1 MELSVAIE
9 IIKKYATGH
18 NDFVMKADI
27 AERYYRNKTDILF
40 KKIKPDEDK
49 NIRNADNRV
58 CSSFYSLLVNQK
70 ASYIFT
76 APPLFD
82 IGNKSYNKIIT
93 EILGDAYAKKC
104 KDLCIDASNTGI
116 AWVHYWVNDNEFK
129 WAPVKSQQIIPIY
142 NNDLDKKLL
151 SILRRYDEMDEN
163 TGKTLYIYEVWNDKE
178 CVAFKREANTEF
190 EKITYYNKFEICNT
204 LTGNKEITNTYKHN
218 FDRVP
223 FIPFSNNN
231 INTSDLEN
239 IKGLIDTYDKVYSG
253 FVNDLEDIQEI
264 IFILT
269 GYEGENLG
277 EFLGNLK
284 KYKTVKLDSDI
295 DVKGDL
301 KTLTID
307 IPVEAREK
315 LLTMTRK
322 AIFEQGQGVDPEP
335 GNFGNASGVAL
346 QYLYSL
352 LELKAGLLETEFK
365 LGLSELVRAIC
376 DYKGI
381 ACNSIVQTWTRTSIR
396 NDLELS
402 EIARNS
408 KGLISDST
416 LIKNH
421 PWVEDPEK
429 EIKEIEKQE
438 QDLLGQYSQPKIKGA
453 ETDDGNE

>member
-9 IIKKYATGH
+9 LIKKYTTGH
-18 NDFVMKADI
+18 NDFVIKADI
-27 AERYYRNKTDILF
+27 AERYYRNKTDIFF
-40 KKIKPDEDK
+40 KATKPDDDK

-58 CSSFYSLLVNQK
+58 TSSFYSLLVNQK

-82 IGNKSYNKIIT
+82 VGNKPANKVIT
-93 EILGDAYAKKC
+93 EVLGDAYAKKC

-116 AWVHYWVNDNEFK
+116 AWVHYWINDNEFK
-129 WAPVKSQQIIPIY
+129 WAVVSSQQIIPIY
-142 NNDLDKKLL
+142 NTDLDKRLL
-151 SILRRYDEMDEN
+151 GVLRRYNEIDES

-178 CVAFKREANTEF
+178 CVAFKKEVNAEF
-190 EKITYYNKFEICNT
+190 DKITYYNKFEICNT
-204 LTGNKEITNTYKHN
+204 LTGIKESTNVYKHS
-218 FDRVP
+218 FGKVP

-231 INTSDLEN
+231 INMSDLEN

-269 GYEGENLG
+269 GYEGEDLG

-335 GNFGNASGVAL
+335 SNFGNASGVAL

-352 LELKAGLLETEFK
+352 LELKAGLLETEFR

-376 DYKGI
+376 DYRGI
-381 ACNSIVQTWTRTSIR
+381 VCGNIVQTWTRTSIR
-396 NDLELS
+396 NDVELS
-402 EIARNS
+402 EIAQNS
-408 KGLISDST
+408 KGIISDST
-416 LIKNH
+416 IIKNH

-429 EIKEIEKQE
+429 EIKEIQKQE
-438 QDLLGQYSQPKIKGA
+438 EDLESKYSQPIRKVD
-453 ETDDGNE
+453 TDGEE